1 MEKEAMRDEECG
13 RGRACIFLSFLA
25 GGIVGAGIVLL
36 AASKRGEGVKDRLG
50 RLGDGARQKVG
61 DYLEK
66 VKAGATS
73 AVERGK
79 DILEQERSIINKAVD
94 AGREI
99 LEQQKSVIGSVTDPG
114 KKGK

>member
-1 MEKEAMRDEECG
+1 MEKEAMRDEERG
-13 RGRACIFLSFLA
+13 RGRASIFLSFLA

-36 AASKRGEGVKDRLG
+36 AASKHGEGIKGRIG
-50 RLGDGARQKVG
+50 RLGDEARQKVE

-66 VKAGATS
+66 VKTGAAST
-73 AVERGK
+73 VERGRE
-79 DILEQERSIINKAVD
+79 ILEQERSIINKAIE

-99 LEQQKSVIGSVTDPG
+99 LEQQKSVIGGVTEPG